1 MYMDMDG
8 LLQTISLIGNGVN
21 NVRKNIGVK
30 IGTFLLMKG
39 LRMLTLLFAICL
51 ISFLLIKNSPIDPIQ
66 AYVGADMLK
75 VGPEQREKIA
85 EYWGLDQPVM
95 VQFFS
100 WLSALFAGDLGTSMI
115 FRRPVSEIIGERFLN
130 SLVLMLTA
138 WVLSGVIG
146 FVMGVVSAM
155 KKDTWVDRIIKW
167 YCYTLASTP
176 TFWMGLLMLIVF
188 AVWLGWFPIGL
199 GVPVGVLSEDVTL
212 ADRIRHLVLPAM
224 TLSIL
229 GVANVALH
237 TRQKLI
243 DVLASDYVLF
253 ARARG
258 ERGFILFWR
267 HGLRNVALPAIT
279 LQFAAFSELFGG
291 AVLAEQVFSYPGLG
305 QATVEAGLRGDV
317 PLLLGLVIFSTIFV
331 FVGNLI
337 ADTIYYVVDPRTRE
351 SRMI

>member
-1 MYMDMDG
+1 MQKD
-8 LLQTISLIGNGVN
+8 IA
-21 NVRKNIGVK
+21 VK
-30 IGTFLLMKG
+30 VGRFLLLKG
-39 LRMLTLLFAICL
+39 LRMLTLLIAICL

-66 AYVGADMLK
+66 AYIGADMLK

-85 EYWGLDQPVM
+85 AYWGLNQPVM
-95 VQFFS
+95 VQFLN
-100 WLSALFAGDLGTSMI
+100 WGSALLKGDLGTSMI
-115 FRRPVSEIIGERFLN
+115 FRRPVAEIIGERFLN

-146 FVMGVVSAM
+146 FVLGVVSAM
-155 KKDTWVDRIIKW
+155 KKGTWVDRMIKW

-199 GVPVGVLSEDVTL
+199 GVPAGVLAEDVTL
-212 ADRIRHLVLPAM
+212 MDRIRHLVLPAM

-243 DVLASDYVLF
+243 EVLASDYVLF

-258 ERGFILFWR
+258 ESGFTLFWR

-291 AVLAEQVFSYPGLG
+291 AILAEQVFSYPGLG

-317 PLLLGLVIFSTIFV
+317 PLLLGLVIFSTLFV

-337 ADTIYYVVDPRTRE
+337 ADLIYYVVDPRTRE
-351 SRMI
+351 GRML

>member
-1 MYMDMDG
+1 MGMDG
-8 LLQTISLIGNGVN
+8 QLQIILLIGNGVSKL
-21 NVRKNIGVK
+21 RKNVGIKIGV
-30 IGTFLLMKG
+30 FLLLKG
-39 LRMLTLLFAICL
+39 LRMLSLLVAICL

-66 AYVGADMLK
+66 AYIGADMLK
-75 VGPEQREKIA
+75 VSPEQREKIA
-85 EYWGLDQPVM
+85 EYWGLDKPVM
-95 VQFFS
+95 VQFLN
-100 WLSALFAGDLGTSMI
+100 WGSALMQGDLGTSMTY
-115 FRRPVSEIIGERFLN
+115 RRPVADIIGERFLN
-130 SLVLMLTA
+130 SLVLMVTA
-138 WVLSGVIG
+138 WVLSGIIG
-146 FVMGVVSAM
+146 FIMGVVSAM
-155 KKDTWVDRIIKW
+155 KKDTWIDRIIKW

-199 GVPVGVLSEDVTL
+199 GVPAGVLAEDVTI
-212 ADRIRHLVLPAM
+212 ADRIEHLVLPAI
-224 TLSIL
+224 TLSII

-243 DVLASDYVLF
+243 DVLSSDYVLF

-258 ERGFILFWR
+258 ERGFTLFWR

-317 PLLLGLVIFSTIFV
+317 PLLLGLVIFSTFFV
-331 FVGNLI
+331 FAGNLI
-337 ADTIYYVVDPRTRE
+337 ADLIYYIVDPRTRE
-351 SRMI
+351 SRIL

>member
-1 MYMDMDG
+1 MR
-8 LLQTISLIGNGVN
+8 I
-21 NVRKNIGVK
+21 
-30 IGTFLLMKG
+30 TFFILSKG
-39 LRMLTLLFAICL
+39 LRMLTLLIAICL

-66 AYVGADMLK
+66 AYIGADMLK

-85 EYWGLDQPVM
+85 EYWGLNQPVM
-95 VQFFS
+95 VQFFN
-100 WLSALFAGDLGTSMI
+100 WGSALVKGDLGTSMI
-115 FRRPVSEIIGERFLN
+115 FRRPVAGIIGERFLN
-130 SLVLMLTA
+130 SIALMLTA
-138 WVLSGVIG
+138 WLLSGVIG
-146 FVMGVVSAM
+146 FVLGVVSAM
-155 KKDTWVDRIIKW
+155 KKGTWIDRIIKW

-199 GVPVGVLSEDVTL
+199 GVPAGVLAEDVTL
-212 ADRIRHLVLPAM
+212 MDRIQHLFLPAM

-253 ARARG
+253 AKARG
-258 ERGFILFWR
+258 ERGFTLFWR

-291 AVLAEQVFSYPGLG
+291 AILAEQVFSYPGLG

-317 PLLLGLVIFSTIFV
+317 PLLLGLVIFSTLFV

-337 ADTIYYVVDPRTRE
+337 ADLIYYVVDPRTRE
-351 SRMI
+351 SRML

>member
-1 MYMDMDG
+1 MG
-8 LLQTISLIGNGVN
+8 KRIG
-21 NVRKNIGVK
+21 R
-30 IGTFLLMKG
+30 FLLFKSI
-39 LRMLTLLFAICL
+39 RIATLLVAICL
-51 ISFLLIKNSPIDPIQ
+51 IAFLLVKNSPIDPIQ
-66 AYVGADMLK
+66 AYIGADMLK

-85 EYWGLDQPVM
+85 EYWGLNEPVFT
-95 VQFFS
+95 QFLNWS
-100 WLSALFAGDLGTSMI
+100 SAVLKGDLGTSMI
-115 FRRPVSEIIGERFLN
+115 FRRPVIDVIGERFLN
-130 SLVLMLTA
+130 SIVLMITA
-138 WVLSGVIG
+138 WIFSGIAGFLLGVIA
-146 FVMGVVSAM
+146 AM
-155 KKDTWVDRIIKW
+155 KRNTWIDRMIQW

-176 TFWMGLLMLIVF
+176 TFWVGLLMLIVF

-199 GVPVGVLSEDVTL
+199 GVPAGVLAQDVTFL
-212 ADRIRHLVLPAM
+212 DRIQHLLLPAI
-224 TLSIL
+224 TLSIV

-258 ERGFILFWR
+258 ERGFTLFWR

-317 PLLLGLVIFSTIFV
+317 PLLLGLVIFSTLFV
-331 FVGNLI
+331 FIGNLL
-337 ADTIYYVVDPRTRE
+337 ADLIYQVVDPRTRE
-351 SRMI
+351 GQM

>member
-1 MYMDMDG
+1 MDEITMPKSKGGKLG
-8 LLQTISLIGNGVN
+8 LFI
-21 NVRKNIGVK
+21 
-30 IGTFLLMKG
+30 LMKG
-39 LRMLTLLFAICL
+39 VRMATLLVAICF
-51 ISFLLIKNSPIDPIQ
+51 ISFLLVKNSPIDPIQ
-66 AYVGADMLK
+66 AYIGADMLK

-95 VQFFS
+95 VQFLS
-100 WLSALFAGDLGTSMI
+100 WGSAVLKGDLGTSMI

-130 SLVLMLTA
+130 SLVFMLAA
-138 WVLSGVIG
+138 WLLSGVIG
-146 FVMGVVSAM
+146 FVMGVVAAM
-155 KKDTWVDRIIKW
+155 KKGTWIDRMIKW
-167 YCYTLASTP
+167 YCFTLASTP
-176 TFWMGLLMLIVF
+176 TFWMGLLILIVF
-188 AVWLGWFPIGL
+188 AVWLGWFPVGM
-199 GVPVGVLSEDVTL
+199 GVPAGVLSENVTMI
-212 ADRIRHLVLPAM
+212 DRIQHLILPVL

-243 DVLASDYVLF
+243 DVLVSDYVLF

-258 ERGFILFWR
+258 EQGFVLFWR

-331 FVGNLI
+331 FVGNLL
-337 ADTIYYVVDPRTRE
+337 ADLSYHVLDPRMKEVRKL
-351 SRMI
+351 